1 MLPLHLLGVSRSTD
15 VRRWDGKRRKPPL
28 LPRTGHRAKVGRAAA
43 SNGDC
48 LPLPPRW
55 VIRDRV
61 AAAVWTRSTPP
72 LPLEHAVVLG
82 AIHRRGDVL
91 PVRFGTTLA
100 DEDAVCDLLCR
111 RQAEW
116 LEELDC
122 LAGTGEI
129 GLRIELPQGPAVP
142 ASQSRCQVSGV
153 RDQGPGTRCQVSGVR
168 DQVVGLSLAPRQ
180 SPAGYLA
187 ARQARYQQ
195 QDDQC
200 HRAELAA
207 EDCIRTMNGLYR
219 QWRRLRP
226 EPPGVVRLAFLVER
240 GVFAAFAKR
249 LGGLRARRISR
260 RFTFLGPWPPY
271 SFAVQE

>member
-1 MLPLHLLGVSRSTD
+1 MPLCLLGVSRSTD
-15 VRRWDGKRRKPPL
+15 VRRWDAAEDNQPGPP
-28 LPRTGHRAKVGRAAA
+28 HV
-43 SNGDC
+43 
-48 LPLPPRW
+48 RW
-55 VIRDRV
+55 VISSRV
-61 AAAVWTRSTPP
+61 AAAVWTRPTPP

-82 AIHRRGDVL
+82 TIHRRGDVL

-100 DEDAVCDLLCR
+100 DEDAVCGLLCR

-129 GLRIELPQGPAVP
+129 GLRIELPQGPVVP
-142 ASQSRCQVSGV
+142 ASQSRDQVPGV
-153 RDQGPGTRCQVSGVR
+153 RCQVSGNR
-168 DQVVGLSLAPRQ
+168 ERVVGLSTALHR

-187 ARQARYQQ
+187 ARQARYRQ
-195 QDDQC
+195 QDEQC
-200 HRAELAA
+200 RRGELAA
-207 EDCIRTMNGLYR
+207 EDCVRAMHGLYR

-240 GVFAAFAKR
+240 GRFAAFAKR
-249 LGGLRARRISR
+249 LRGLRARRISR

-271 SFAVQE
+271 SFAAEE

>member
-1 MLPLHLLGVSRSTD
+1 MPLHLLGVSRSSD
-15 VRRWDGKRRKPPL
+15 VRRWDAARASQPDQPRVHWVTLKRL
-28 LPRTGHRAKVGRAAA
+28 
-43 SNGDC
+43 
-48 LPLPPRW
+48 
-55 VIRDRV
+55 
-61 AAAVWTRSTPP
+61 AAAVWTRSRPP
-72 LPLEHAVVLG
+72 LPLEHAVALG

-129 GLRIELPQGPAVP
+129 GLRIELAQGPAVP
-142 ASQSRCQVSGV
+142 ASQSR
-153 RDQGPGTRCQVSGVR
+153 DQVSGVR
-168 DQVVGLSLAPRQ
+168 DQVVGLSPAPRQ

-187 ARQARYQQ
+187 ARQARYRQ

-200 HRAELAA
+200 RRAELAA
-207 EDCIRTMNGLYR
+207 EDCVRAMDGLYR

-240 GVFAAFAKR
+240 GRFAAFAKR
-249 LGGLRARRISR
+249 LGCLRAGRISR

-271 SFAVQE
+271 SFAGQE

>member
-1 MLPLHLLGVSRSTD
+1 MLKETTVSLHLLGVSRSAD
-15 VRRWDGKRRKPPL
+15 VRRWDAAEDNPP
-28 LPRTGHRAKVGRAAA
+28 G
-43 SNGDC
+43 
-48 LPLPPRW
+48 PPRVRW
-55 VIRDRV
+55 VTSDRL
-61 AAAVWTRSTPP
+61 AAAVWTRSESPV
-72 LPLEHAVVLG
+72 PLEHAVELG

-91 PVRFGTTLA
+91 PMRFGATLA
-100 DEDAVCDLLCR
+100 DEDAVCHLLHR

-129 GLRIELPQGPAVP
+129 GLRIELLQGPAVP
-142 ASQSRCQVSGV
+142 APHLRKEATAG
-153 RDQGPGTRCQVSGVR
+153 RAEP
-168 DQVVGLSLAPRQ
+168 GLSFSPRQ
-180 SPAGYLA
+180 SPEGYLA

-195 QDDQC
+195 QDDQY